1 MGAHLEN
8 TKRKNPGL
16 WRRLGPWVMM
26 ARQAA
31 LFSGGPLS
39 GPVPSLHLHRT
50 WGGGSKAEPCF
61 RVTEL
66 VHLGHSSGHPDTHQ
80 SRCPDPSLP

>member
-8 TKRKNPGL
+8 TKQKNPGL

-31 LFSGGPLS
+31 LFSRGPLS
-39 GPVPSLHLHRT
+39 RPVPSLHLHRT
-50 WGGGSKAEPCF
+50 WGTKAEPC
-61 RVTEL
+61 V
-66 VHLGHSSGHPDTHQ
+66 SQNWYIWDTPAGILTHT
-80 SRCPDPSLP
+80 RAGALTPSLP